1 MKQRQL
7 LNKLNIKFIENE
19 PVNNETITINT
30 NLSLLISSWF
40 IYLVSLIFNILF
52 LINLLPQWMNYVYIY
67 TYGLIFGNSIYI
79 FFLMFGIFL
88 VFQLVNKLFI
98 NKCYSFGSRLI
109 KLRWWDF
116 ERELNKMLIKISII
130 LSIWLYIIFYFIQ
143 KRNFFEYD
151 WNNYLYNLFTKGWWN
166 NFIDIKKIETNHL
179 NVFLTTGFI
188 IDFLYNVLSMLTI
201 LFPLLISIIL
211 IIIIILKITN
221 FKIKYK
227 IKKMNIYDFE
237 SLIKNKFNSL
247 KIILTD
253 DLDTYLKFLI
263 HSCNYFKI
271 NYLELP
277 FLKLNKLIL
286 NKIKDE
292 VILSCINSYIN
303 SNNTTNEEHQINLN
317 QEETF
322 NSQENGEQ
330 RDNIE
335 ILDEMFK

>member
-1 MKQRQL
+1 
-7 LNKLNIKFIENE
+7 
-19 PVNNETITINT
+19 
-30 NLSLLISSWF
+30 
-40 IYLVSLIFNILF
+40 
-52 LINLLPQWMNYVYIY
+52 
-67 TYGLIFGNSIYI
+67 
-79 FFLMFGIFL
+79 
-88 VFQLVNKLFI
+88 
-98 NKCYSFGSRLI
+98 
-109 KLRWWDF
+109 
-116 ERELNKMLIKISII
+116 
-130 LSIWLYIIFYFIQ
+130 
-143 KRNFFEYD
+143 
-151 WNNYLYNLFTKGWWN
+151 
-166 NFIDIKKIETNHL
+166 
-179 NVFLTTGFI
+179 
-188 IDFLYNVLSMLTI
+188 
-201 LFPLLISIIL
+201 
-211 IIIIILKITN
+211 
-221 FKIKYK
+221 
-227 IKKMNIYDFE
+227 MNIYDFE

-253 DLDTYLKFLI
+253 DLDIYLKFLI